1 MIMIIF
7 LTFFKCLKLFKSDS
21 YLMTYI
27 MVRSVSVLSV
37 SAEIGKNERCNDLKY
52 FWRRIWWRNDFMGTV
67 HFVSKSS

>member
-52 FWRRIWWRNDFMGTV
+52 F
-67 HFVSKSS
+67 